1 VTTQTKKEKATEEE
15 EAPEEDKKP
24 AAKEEIVSPKVEK
37 SKKTPKT
44 VSCRKVFVF
53 IQQIIAS
60 FAQTNPERGIKLY
73 LEAALTADKLGFSL
87 PEGNDQLETFGSI
100 TFELFTQS
108 FSLYEQHVMADT
120 RIQRRCVT
128 SMIGTLLACRSL
140 GKKEYE
146 GLIMKTS
153 KFAAKM
159 IKKSEQCEMVT
170 RCAHLF
176 YNVVIGGDDDNNV
189 VYANPQRCL
198 ECLQRSLKLADSC
211 TNADPSNLRLFVD
224 LLDSYCYFFEMKNSS
239 ITGNYITGLVAL
251 IKEQVNSAGGD
262 GSAMCPPA
270 VGEAKAQFLQIV
282 RHIKD
287 MKKKND
293 DTSEQFKD
301 IDVSAIET

>member
-1 VTTQTKKEKATEEE
+1 MFVVLLALLITHNSLRYLTPFAYHAYHQYFFFT
-15 EAPEEDKKP
+15 PQ
-24 AAKEEIVSPKVEK
+24 K
-37 SKKTPKT
+37 SY
-44 VSCRKVFVF
+44 RKVFVF

-73 LEAALTADKLGFSL
+73 LEAALTADKLGSSL
-87 PEGNDQLETFGSI
+87 PEGNDQRETFGSI
-100 TFELFTQS
+100 TYELFTQS
-108 FSLYEQHVMADT
+108 FTLYEQHVMADT

-128 SMIGTLLACRSL
+128 SVIGTLLACRSL

-146 GLIMKTS
+146 GLIMKAS

-224 LLDSYCYFFEMKNSS
+224 LLDVYLYFFEIKNPS

-251 IKEQVNSAGGD
+251 IKEQVNSVGG
-262 GSAMCPPA
+262 GGGGGGPNMMSPPA

-287 MKKKND
+287 MKNKND

>member
-1 VTTQTKKEKATEEE
+1 MGEKGEEKET
-15 EAPEEDKKP
+15 EEDKKP
-24 AAKEEIVSPKVEK
+24 AAKEQIVSAEEEEK
-37 SKKTPKT
+37 TKKKKTQKT

-53 IQQIIAS
+53 IQQTIAY
-60 FAQTNPERGIKLY
+60 FAHTNPELGIKLY
-73 LEAALTADKLGFSL
+73 LEAALTADKIGACL
-87 PEGNDQLETFGSI
+87 PEDSDDRISYGSI
-100 TFELFTQS
+100 TYELFSQS
-108 FSLYEQHVMADT
+108 FTLYEQYVMTDSRT
-120 RIQRRCVT
+120 QGRCVT
-128 SMIGTLLACRSL
+128 AVIVTLLACRSL

-146 GLIMKTS
+146 VLIMKTS

-176 YNVVIGGDDDNNV
+176 YNVVIGGDDDNNF

-224 LLDSYCYFFEMKNSS
+224 LLDSYCYFFEKKNSS

-270 VGEAKAQFLQIV
+270 VREAKAQFLQIV

-301 IDVSAIET
+301 IDVSSIET